1 MLKVVETTLTLHL
14 LSVVAMA
21 PNATF
26 WLSFLLVHCL
36 ALNIFLH
43 GLRIPP
49 LLNTSTPVLN
59 FPMGLVGEEQPI
71 SEVLQNSKLD
81 SHLFFLFFCFL
92 V

>member
-1 MLKVVETTLTLHL
+1 MLKMVETTLTLHL

-43 GLRIPP
+43 GL
-49 LLNTSTPVLN
+49 
-59 FPMGLVGEEQPI
+59 
-71 SEVLQNSKLD
+71 
-81 SHLFFLFFCFL
+81 
-92 V
+92 